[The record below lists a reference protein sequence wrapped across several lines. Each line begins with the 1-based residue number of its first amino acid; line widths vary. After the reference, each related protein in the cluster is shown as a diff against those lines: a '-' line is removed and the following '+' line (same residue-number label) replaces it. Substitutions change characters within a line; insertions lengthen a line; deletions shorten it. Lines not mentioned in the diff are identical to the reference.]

1 MLRFLLILS
10 ISLNIYSVDKLNE
23 NVLNELSN
31 MIMSDSATQALI
43 VSHNGNIV
51 LEQYGEGY
59 LETDFVT
66 SQSIAKAFYAVLFG
80 VAIEKGLLKN
90 LDQPISDYLPEWK
103 NDKRGEITIRN
114 LLEMKSGLYRSE
126 SWNEEMFLSSN
137 NLNFA
142 LNVELVKE
150 PGKVF
155 EYNNV
160 NTALLGPVIEQIFDD
175 SPHEVLKKEILAPLE
190 ITEYGLWKDHS
201 LNDITFHGID
211 LTPLDF
217 VKFGQL
223 YAQKGLWEG
232 QQLINKTFMEQS
244 MQPISEGPGELY
256 GMHTSIRK
264 MSEERRLLVKEGVNG
279 QYLFVIPEENLV
291 AVKFTKYLHNRENG
305 YVISL
310 GPMDYLLWLPFSWLK
325 AIGEAFAGDG
335 ESDPELNDGSI
346 NMPATMSVKDKFNCP
361 NTTTDK
367 CPPVQRMQDLVFGL
381 TDLNSNQE

>member
-1 MLRFLLILS
+1 MLRFLLILLLS
-10 ISLNIYSVDKLNE
+10 SNILSAEKVNE
-23 NVLNELSN
+23 SVLNQLSN
-31 MIMSDSATQALI
+31 MIMSDPATQALI
-43 VSHNGNIV
+43 VSHKGNII
-51 LEQYGEGY
+51 LEQYGNGY
-59 LETDFVT
+59 SKTDFVT

-80 VAIEKGLLKN
+80 VAIEKGLLDD

-126 SWNEEMFLSSN
+126 SWNEEMFLSRN
-137 NLNFA
+137 NLDFA
-142 LNVELVKE
+142 LSVELVKE
-150 PGKVF
+150 PGEIF

-160 NTALLGPVIEQIFDD
+160 NTALLGPVIEKIYNA
-175 SPHEVLKKEILAPLE
+175 SPHEVLKKEILNPLE
-190 ITEYGLWKDHS
+190 ITEYGLWKDHA

-217 VKFGQL
+217 IKFGQL
-223 YAQKGLWEG
+223 YAQKGSWEG
-232 QQLINKTFMEQS
+232 KQLVNKAFMEQS

-264 MSEERRLLVKEGVNG
+264 MSENKRLLVKEGFNG

-335 ESDPELNDGSI
+335 ESDPEQNDGSI

-381 TDLNSNQE
+381 TDLSPSQE

>member
-137 NLNFA
+137 NLDFA

-150 PGKVF
+150 PGEVF

-264 MSEERRLLVKEGVNG
+264 MSEERRLLVKEGFNG

>member
-1 MLRFLLILS
+1 MLRFLLILLLS
-10 ISLNIYSVDKLNE
+10 SNILSTEKVNE
-23 NVLNELSN
+23 SVLNQLSN
-31 MIMSDSATQALI
+31 MIMSDPATQALI
-43 VSHNGNIV
+43 VSHNGSII
-51 LEQYGEGY
+51 LEQYGNGY
-59 LETDFVT
+59 SKTDFVT
-66 SQSIAKAFYAVLFG
+66 SQSIAKAFYAILFG
-80 VAIEKGLLKN
+80 VAIEKGLLDD

-126 SWNEEMFLSSN
+126 SWNEEMFLSRN
-137 NLNFA
+137 NLDFA
-142 LNVELVKE
+142 LSVELVKE
-150 PGKVF
+150 PGEIF

-160 NTALLGPVIEQIFDD
+160 NTALLGPVIEKIYNA
-175 SPHEVLKKEILAPLE
+175 SPHEVLKKEILNPLE
-190 ITEYGLWKDHS
+190 ITEYGLWKDHA

-211 LTPLDF
+211 LAPLDF
-217 VKFGQL
+217 IKFGQL
-223 YAQKGLWEG
+223 YAQKGSWEG
-232 QQLINKTFMEQS
+232 KQLVNKAFMEQS

-264 MSEERRLLVKEGVNG
+264 MSENKRLLVKEGFNG

-335 ESDPELNDGSI
+335 ESDPEQNDGSI

-381 TDLNSNQE
+381 TDLSPNQE

>member
-1 MLRFLLILS
+1 MLRFLLILLLS
-10 ISLNIYSVDKLNE
+10 SNILSAEKVNE
-23 NVLNELSN
+23 SVLNQLSN
-31 MIMSDSATQALI
+31 MIMSDPATQALI
-43 VSHNGNIV
+43 VSHNGNII
-51 LEQYGEGY
+51 LEQYGKGY
-59 LETDFVT
+59 SETDFVT

-80 VAIEKGLLKN
+80 VAIEKGLLNN
-90 LDQPISDYLPEWK
+90 LDQPISDYLPEWR
-103 NDKRGEITIRN
+103 NDKRGKITIRN

-126 SWNEEMFLSSN
+126 SWNEEMFLSRN
-137 NLNFA
+137 NLDFA
-142 LNVELVKE
+142 LGVELVKE
-150 PGKVF
+150 PGAIF

-160 NTALLGPVIEQIFDD
+160 NTALLGPVIEQIFDA
-175 SPHEVLKKEILAPLE
+175 SPHEVLKKEVLEPLG
-190 ITEYGLWKDHS
+190 ITEYGLWKDHA

-211 LTPLDF
+211 LTPKDF

-223 YAQKGLWEG
+223 YAQKGSWEG
-232 QQLINKTFMEQS
+232 QQLINKAFMEQS

-264 MSEERRLLVKEGVNG
+264 MSENKRLLVKEGFNG

-335 ESDPELNDGSI
+335 ESDPEQNDGSI

-381 TDLNSNQE
+381 TDLNSTQE

>member
-1 MLRFLLILS
+1 MLRFLLILLLS
-10 ISLNIYSVDKLNE
+10 SNILSAEKVNE
-23 NVLNELSN
+23 SVLNQLSN
-31 MIMSDSATQALI
+31 MIMSDPATQALI
-43 VSHNGNIV
+43 VSHKGNII
-51 LEQYGEGY
+51 LEQYGNGY
-59 LETDFVT
+59 SKTDFVT

-80 VAIEKGLLKN
+80 VAIEKGLLDD

-126 SWNEEMFLSSN
+126 SWNEEMFLSRN
-137 NLNFA
+137 NLDFA

-150 PGKVF
+150 PGEIF

-160 NTALLGPVIEQIFDD
+160 NTALLGPVIEKIYNA
-175 SPHEVLKKEILAPLE
+175 SPHEVLKKEILNPLE
-190 ITEYGLWKDHS
+190 ITEYGLWKDHA

-211 LTPLDF
+211 LAPLDF
-217 VKFGQL
+217 IKFGQL
-223 YAQKGLWEG
+223 YAQKGSWEG
-232 QQLINKTFMEQS
+232 KQLVNKAFMEQS

-264 MSEERRLLVKEGVNG
+264 MSENKRLLVKEGFNG

-335 ESDPELNDGSI
+335 ESDPEESDGSI

-381 TDLNSNQE
+381 TDLSPNQE

>member
-1 MLRFLLILS
+1 MLRFLLILLLS
-10 ISLNIYSVDKLNE
+10 SNILSAEKVNE
-23 NVLNELSN
+23 TVLNQLSN
-31 MIMSDSATQALI
+31 MIMSDPATQALI
-43 VSHNGNIV
+43 VSHKGNII
-51 LEQYGEGY
+51 LEQYGNGY
-59 LETDFVT
+59 SKTDFVT

-80 VAIEKGLLKN
+80 VAIEKGLLDD

-126 SWNEEMFLSSN
+126 SWNEEMFLSRN
-137 NLNFA
+137 NLDFA
-142 LNVELVKE
+142 FSVELAKE
-150 PGKVF
+150 PGEIF

-160 NTALLGPVIEQIFDD
+160 NTALLGPVIEKIYNA
-175 SPHEVLKKEILAPLE
+175 SPHEVLKKEILNPLE

-211 LTPLDF
+211 LAPLDF
-217 VKFGQL
+217 IKFGQL
-223 YAQKGLWEG
+223 YAQKGSWEG
-232 QQLINKTFMEQS
+232 KQLVNKAFMEQS

-264 MSEERRLLVKEGVNG
+264 MSENKRLLVKEGFNG

-335 ESDPELNDGSI
+335 ESDPEESDGSI

-381 TDLNSNQE
+381 TDLSPNQE

>member
-1 MLRFLLILS
+1 MLRFLLILLLSSS
-10 ISLNIYSVDKLNE
+10 ILSAEKVNE
-23 NVLNELSN
+23 SVLNQLSN
-31 MIMSDSATQALI
+31 MIMSDPATQALI
-43 VSHNGNIV
+43 VSHKGNII
-51 LEQYGEGY
+51 LEQYGNGY
-59 LETDFVT
+59 SKTDFVT

-80 VAIEKGLLKN
+80 VAIEKGLLDD

-103 NDKRGEITIRN
+103 NDKRGKITIRN

-126 SWNEEMFLSSN
+126 SWNEEMFLSRN
-137 NLNFA
+137 NLDFA
-142 LNVELVKE
+142 LSVELVKE
-150 PGKVF
+150 PGEIF

-160 NTALLGPVIEQIFDD
+160 NTALLGPVIEKIYNA
-175 SPHEVLKKEILAPLE
+175 SPHEVLKKEILNPLE
-190 ITEYGLWKDHS
+190 ITEYGLWKDHA

-211 LTPLDF
+211 LAPLDF
-217 VKFGQL
+217 IKFGQL
-223 YAQKGLWEG
+223 YAQKGSWKG
-232 QQLINKTFMEQS
+232 KQLVNKAFMEQS
-244 MQPISEGPGELY
+244 MQPISEGPGEIY

-264 MSEERRLLVKEGVNG
+264 MSENKRLLVKEGFNG

-335 ESDPELNDGSI
+335 ESDPEQNDGSI

-381 TDLNSNQE
+381 TDLSPSQE

>member
-1 MLRFLLILS
+1 MLRFLLILLL
-10 ISLNIYSVDKLNE
+10 SLNFLSAEKVNE
-23 NVLNELSN
+23 SVLNQLSN
-31 MIMSDSATQALI
+31 MIMSDPATQALI
-43 VSHNGNIV
+43 VSHNGNII
-51 LEQYGEGY
+51 LEQYGKGY
-59 LETDFVT
+59 SETDFVT

-80 VAIEKGLLKN
+80 VAIEKGLLNN
-90 LDQPISDYLPEWK
+90 LDQPISDYLPEWR
-103 NDKRGEITIRN
+103 NDKRGKITIRN

-126 SWNEEMFLSSN
+126 SWNEEMFLSRN
-137 NLNFA
+137 NLDFA
-142 LNVELVKE
+142 LGVELVKE
-150 PGKVF
+150 PGAIF

-160 NTALLGPVIEQIFDD
+160 NTALLGPVIEQIFDA
-175 SPHEVLKKEILAPLE
+175 SPHEVLKKEVLEPLG
-190 ITEYGLWKDHS
+190 ITEYGLWKDHA

-211 LTPLDF
+211 LTPKDF

-223 YAQKGLWEG
+223 YAQKGSWEG
-232 QQLINKTFMEQS
+232 QQLINKAFMEQS

-264 MSEERRLLVKEGVNG
+264 MSENKRLLVKEGFNG

-335 ESDPELNDGSI
+335 ESDPEQNDGSI

-381 TDLNSNQE
+381 TDLSPSQE

>member
-10 ISLNIYSVDKLNE
+10 LSSIILSAEKVNE
-23 NVLNELSN
+23 SVLNQLSN
-31 MIMSDSATQALI
+31 MIMSDPATQALI
-43 VSHNGNIV
+43 VSHNNNII
-51 LEQYGEGY
+51 LEQYGNGY
-59 LETDFVT
+59 SKTDFVT

-80 VAIEKGLLKN
+80 VAIEKGLLDD

-126 SWNEEMFLSSN
+126 SWNEEMFLSRN
-137 NLNFA
+137 NLDFA
-142 LNVELVKE
+142 LSVELVKE
-150 PGKVF
+150 PGEIF

-160 NTALLGPVIEQIFDD
+160 NTALLGPVIEKIYNA
-175 SPHEVLKKEILAPLE
+175 SPHEVLKKEILNPLE
-190 ITEYGLWKDHS
+190 ITEYGLWKDHA

-211 LTPLDF
+211 LAPLDF
-217 VKFGQL
+217 IKFGQL
-223 YAQKGLWEG
+223 YAQKGSWEG
-232 QQLINKTFMEQS
+232 KQLVNKAFMEQS

-264 MSEERRLLVKEGVNG
+264 MSENKRLLVKEGFNG

-335 ESDPELNDGSI
+335 ESDPEQNDGSI

-381 TDLNSNQE
+381 TDLSPSQE

>member
-1 MLRFLLILS
+1 MLRFLLILLLS
-10 ISLNIYSVDKLNE
+10 SNILSAEKVNE
-23 NVLNELSN
+23 SVLNQLSN
-31 MIMSDSATQALI
+31 MIMSDPATQALI
-43 VSHNGNIV
+43 VSHKGNII
-51 LEQYGEGY
+51 LEQYGNGY
-59 LETDFVT
+59 SKTDFVT

-80 VAIEKGLLKN
+80 VAIEKGLLDD

-103 NDKRGEITIRN
+103 NDKRGKITIRN

-126 SWNEEMFLSSN
+126 SWNEEMFLSRN
-137 NLNFA
+137 NLDFA
-142 LNVELVKE
+142 LSVELVKE
-150 PGKVF
+150 PGEIF

-160 NTALLGPVIEQIFDD
+160 NTALLGPVIEKIYNA
-175 SPHEVLKKEILAPLE
+175 SPHEVLKKEILNPLE
-190 ITEYGLWKDHS
+190 ITEYGLWKDHA

-211 LTPLDF
+211 LAPLDF
-217 VKFGQL
+217 IKFGQL
-223 YAQKGLWEG
+223 YAQKGSWEG
-232 QQLINKTFMEQS
+232 KQLVNKAFMEQS

-264 MSEERRLLVKEGVNG
+264 MSENKRLLVKEGFNG

-335 ESDPELNDGSI
+335 ESDPEQNDGSI

-381 TDLNSNQE
+381 TDLSPNQE

>member
-1 MLRFLLILS
+1 MLRFLLILLLS
-10 ISLNIYSVDKLNE
+10 SNILSAEKVNE
-23 NVLNELSN
+23 SVLNQLSN
-31 MIMSDSATQALI
+31 LIMSDPATQALI
-43 VSHNGNIV
+43 VSHKGNII
-51 LEQYGEGY
+51 LEQYGNGY
-59 LETDFVT
+59 SKTDFVT

-80 VAIEKGLLKN
+80 VAIEKGLLDD

-126 SWNEEMFLSSN
+126 SWNEEMFLSRN
-137 NLNFA
+137 NLDFA
-142 LNVELVKE
+142 LSVELVKE
-150 PGKVF
+150 PGEIF

-160 NTALLGPVIEQIFDD
+160 NTALLGPVIEKIYNA
-175 SPHEVLKKEILAPLE
+175 SPHEVLKKEILNPLE

-211 LTPLDF
+211 LAPLDF
-217 VKFGQL
+217 IKFGQL
-223 YAQKGLWEG
+223 YAQKGSWEG
-232 QQLINKTFMEQS
+232 KQLVNKAFMEQS

-264 MSEERRLLVKEGVNG
+264 MSENKRLLVKEGFNG

-335 ESDPELNDGSI
+335 ESDPEESDGSI

-381 TDLNSNQE
+381 TDLSPNQE

>member
-1 MLRFLLILS
+1 MLRFLLILLLS
-10 ISLNIYSVDKLNE
+10 SNILSAEKVNE
-23 NVLNELSN
+23 SVLNQLSN
-31 MIMSDSATQALI
+31 MIMSDPATQALI
-43 VSHNGNIV
+43 VSHKGNII
-51 LEQYGEGY
+51 LEQYGNGY
-59 LETDFVT
+59 SKTDFVT

-80 VAIEKGLLKN
+80 VAIEKGLLDD

-126 SWNEEMFLSSN
+126 SWNEEMFLSRN
-137 NLNFA
+137 NLDFA
-142 LNVELVKE
+142 LSVELVKE
-150 PGKVF
+150 PGEIF

-160 NTALLGPVIEQIFDD
+160 NTALLGPVIEKIYNA
-175 SPHEVLKKEILAPLE
+175 SPHEVLKKEILNPLE

-211 LTPLDF
+211 LAPLDF
-217 VKFGQL
+217 IKFGQL
-223 YAQKGLWEG
+223 YAQKGSWEG
-232 QQLINKTFMEQS
+232 KQLVNKAFMEQS

-264 MSEERRLLVKEGVNG
+264 MSENKRLLVKEGFNG

-335 ESDPELNDGSI
+335 ESDPEQNDGSI

-381 TDLNSNQE
+381 TDLSPSQE

>member
-1 MLRFLLILS
+1 MLRFLLILLLS
-10 ISLNIYSVDKLNE
+10 SNILSAEKINE
-23 NVLNELSN
+23 SVLNQLSN
-31 MIMSDSATQALI
+31 MIMSDPATQALI
-43 VSHNGNIV
+43 VSHKGNII
-51 LEQYGEGY
+51 LEQYGNGY
-59 LETDFVT
+59 SKTDFVT

-80 VAIEKGLLKN
+80 VAIEKGLLDD

-126 SWNEEMFLSSN
+126 SWNEEMFLSRN
-137 NLNFA
+137 NLDFA
-142 LNVELVKE
+142 LSVELVKE
-150 PGKVF
+150 PGEIF

-160 NTALLGPVIEQIFDD
+160 NTALLGPVIEKIYNA
-175 SPHEVLKKEILAPLE
+175 SPHEVLKKEILNPLE
-190 ITEYGLWKDHS
+190 ITEYGLWKDHA

-211 LTPLDF
+211 LAPLDF
-217 VKFGQL
+217 IKFGQL
-223 YAQKGLWEG
+223 YAQKGSWEG
-232 QQLINKTFMEQS
+232 KQLVNKAFMEQS

-264 MSEERRLLVKEGVNG
+264 MSENKRLLVKEGFNG

-335 ESDPELNDGSI
+335 ESDPEQNDGSI

-381 TDLNSNQE
+381 TDLSPNQE

>member
-1 MLRFLLILS
+1 MLRFLLILLLS
-10 ISLNIYSVDKLNE
+10 FNILSTEKVNE
-23 NVLNELSN
+23 SVLNQLSN
-31 MIMSDSATQALI
+31 MIMSDPATQALI
-43 VSHNGNIV
+43 VSHKGNII
-51 LEQYGEGY
+51 LEQYGNGY
-59 LETDFVT
+59 SKTDFVT

-80 VAIEKGLLKN
+80 VAIEKGLLDD

-126 SWNEEMFLSSN
+126 SWNEEMFLSRN
-137 NLNFA
+137 NLDFA
-142 LNVELVKE
+142 LSVELVKE
-150 PGKVF
+150 PGEIF

-160 NTALLGPVIEQIFDD
+160 NTALLGPVIQQIFNA
-175 SPHEVLKKEILAPLE
+175 SPHEVLKKEILSPLE
-190 ITEYGLWKDHS
+190 ITEYGLWKDHA

-211 LTPLDF
+211 LAPLDF
-217 VKFGQL
+217 IKFGQL
-223 YAQKGLWEG
+223 YAQKGSWEG
-232 QQLINKTFMEQS
+232 KQLINKAFMEQS

-264 MSEERRLLVKEGVNG
+264 MSENKRLLVKEGFNG

-335 ESDPELNDGSI
+335 ESDPEQNDGSI

-367 CPPVQRMQDLVFGL
+367 CPPVQRIQDLVFGL
-381 TDLNSNQE
+381 TDLSSNQE

>member
-1 MLRFLLILS
+1 MLRFLLILLLSFS
-10 ISLNIYSVDKLNE
+10 ILSAEKVNDS
-23 NVLNELSN
+23 VLNQLSN
-31 MIMSDSATQALI
+31 MIMSDPATQALI
-43 VSHNGNIV
+43 VSHNGNII
-51 LEQYGEGY
+51 LEQYGNGY
-59 LETDFVT
+59 SKTDFVT

-80 VAIEKGLLKN
+80 VAIEKGLLDD

-126 SWNEEMFLSSN
+126 SWNEEMFLSRN
-137 NLNFA
+137 NLDFA
-142 LNVELVKE
+142 LSVELVKE
-150 PGKVF
+150 PGEIF

-160 NTALLGPVIEQIFDD
+160 NTALLGPVIEKIYNA
-175 SPHEVLKKEILAPLE
+175 SPHEVLKKEILNPLE
-190 ITEYGLWKDHS
+190 ITEYGLWKDHA

-211 LTPLDF
+211 LAPLDF
-217 VKFGQL
+217 IKFGQL
-223 YAQKGLWEG
+223 YAQKGSWEG
-232 QQLINKTFMEQS
+232 KQLVNKAFMEQS

-264 MSEERRLLVKEGVNG
+264 MSENKRLLVKEGFNG

-335 ESDPELNDGSI
+335 ESDPEQNDGSI

-381 TDLNSNQE
+381 TDLSPNQE

>member
-1 MLRFLLILS
+1 MLRFLLILLLS
-10 ISLNIYSVDKLNE
+10 FNILSTEKVNE
-23 NVLNELSN
+23 SVLNQLSN
-31 MIMSDSATQALI
+31 MIMSDPATQALI
-43 VSHNGNIV
+43 VSHNGNII
-51 LEQYGEGY
+51 LEQYGNGY
-59 LETDFVT
+59 SKTDFVT

-80 VAIEKGLLKN
+80 VAIEKGLLDD

-126 SWNEEMFLSSN
+126 SWNEEMFLSRN
-137 NLNFA
+137 NLDFA
-142 LNVELVKE
+142 LSVELVKE
-150 PGKVF
+150 PGEIF

-160 NTALLGPVIEQIFDD
+160 NTALLGPVIEKIYNA
-175 SPHEVLKKEILAPLE
+175 SPHEVLKKEILNPLE
-190 ITEYGLWKDHS
+190 ITEYGLWKDHA

-211 LTPLDF
+211 LAPLDF
-217 VKFGQL
+217 IKFGQL
-223 YAQKGLWEG
+223 YAQKGSWEG
-232 QQLINKTFMEQS
+232 KQLVNKAFMEQS

-264 MSEERRLLVKEGVNG
+264 MSENKRLLVKEGFNG

-335 ESDPELNDGSI
+335 ESDPEESDGSI

-381 TDLNSNQE
+381 TDLSPSQE

>member
-1 MLRFLLILS
+1 MLRFLLILLLS
-10 ISLNIYSVDKLNE
+10 FNILSTEKVNE
-23 NVLNELSN
+23 SVLNQLSN
-31 MIMSDSATQALI
+31 MIMSDPATQALI
-43 VSHNGNIV
+43 VSHNGNII
-51 LEQYGEGY
+51 LEQYGNGY
-59 LETDFVT
+59 SKTDFVT

-80 VAIEKGLLKN
+80 VAIEKGLLDD

-126 SWNEEMFLSSN
+126 SWNEEMFLSRN
-137 NLNFA
+137 NLDFA
-142 LNVELVKE
+142 LSVELVKE
-150 PGKVF
+150 PGEIF

-160 NTALLGPVIEQIFDD
+160 NTALLGPVIEKIYNA
-175 SPHEVLKKEILAPLE
+175 SPHEVLKKEILDPLE
-190 ITEYGLWKDHS
+190 ITEYGLWKDHA

-211 LTPLDF
+211 LAPLDF
-217 VKFGQL
+217 IKFGQL
-223 YAQKGLWEG
+223 YAQKGSWEG
-232 QQLINKTFMEQS
+232 KQLVNKAFMEQS

-264 MSEERRLLVKEGVNG
+264 MSENKRLLVKEGFNG

-335 ESDPELNDGSI
+335 ESDPEQNDGSI

-381 TDLNSNQE
+381 TDLSPSQE

>member
-1 MLRFLLILS
+1 MLRFFLILFV
-10 ISLNIYSVDKLNE
+10 SLNFLYAEKVNE
-23 NVLNELSN
+23 NVLSQLSD
-31 MIMSDSATQALI
+31 MIMSDPATQALI
-43 VSHNGNIV
+43 VSHNSNII
-51 LEQYGEGY
+51 LEQYGNGY
-59 LETDFVT
+59 SKTDFVT

-80 VAIEKGLLKN
+80 VAIEKGLLDD

-114 LLEMKSGLYRSE
+114 LLEMKSGLFRSD
-126 SWNEEMFLSSN
+126 SWNEEMFLSRN
-137 NLNFA
+137 NLDFA
-142 LNVELVKE
+142 LSVELVKE
-150 PGKVF
+150 PGEIF

-160 NTALLGPVIEQIFDD
+160 NTALLGPVIQQIFNA
-175 SPHEVLKKEILAPLE
+175 SPHEVLKKEILSPLE
-190 ITEYGLWKDHS
+190 ITEYGLWKDHA

-211 LTPLDF
+211 LAPLDF
-217 VKFGQL
+217 IKFGQL
-223 YAQKGLWEG
+223 YAQKGSWEG
-232 QQLINKTFMEQS
+232 KQLINKAFMEQS

-264 MSEERRLLVKEGVNG
+264 MSENKRLLVKEGFNG

-335 ESDPELNDGSI
+335 ESDPEQNDGSI

-367 CPPVQRMQDLVFGL
+367 CPPVQRIQDLVFGL
-381 TDLNSNQE
+381 TDLSSNQE

>member
-1 MLRFLLILS
+1 MLRFLLILLLSSS
-10 ISLNIYSVDKLNE
+10 ILSAEKVNE
-23 NVLNELSN
+23 SVLNQLSN
-31 MIMSDSATQALI
+31 MIMSDPATQALI
-43 VSHNGNIV
+43 VSHKGNII
-51 LEQYGEGY
+51 LEQYGNGY
-59 LETDFVT
+59 SKTDFVT

-80 VAIEKGLLKN
+80 VAIEKGLLDD

-126 SWNEEMFLSSN
+126 SWNEEMFLSRN
-137 NLNFA
+137 NLDFA
-142 LNVELVKE
+142 LSVELVKE
-150 PGKVF
+150 PGEIF

-160 NTALLGPVIEQIFDD
+160 NTALLGPVIEKIYNA
-175 SPHEVLKKEILAPLE
+175 SPHEVLKKEILNPLE
-190 ITEYGLWKDHS
+190 ITEYGLWKDHA

-211 LTPLDF
+211 LAPLDF
-217 VKFGQL
+217 IKFGQL
-223 YAQKGLWEG
+223 YAQKGSWEG
-232 QQLINKTFMEQS
+232 KQLVNKAFMEQS

-264 MSEERRLLVKEGVNG
+264 MSENKRLLVKEGFNG

-325 AIGEAFAGDG
+325 AIGEAFSGDG
-335 ESDPELNDGSI
+335 ESDPEQNDGSI

-381 TDLNSNQE
+381 TDLSPSQE

>member
-1 MLRFLLILS
+1 MLRFLLILLLS
-10 ISLNIYSVDKLNE
+10 SNILSAEKVNE
-23 NVLNELSN
+23 SVLNQLSN
-31 MIMSDSATQALI
+31 MIMSDPATQALI
-43 VSHNGNIV
+43 VSHNGNII
-51 LEQYGEGY
+51 LEQYGNGY
-59 LETDFVT
+59 SKTDFVT

-80 VAIEKGLLKN
+80 VAIEKGFLDD

-126 SWNEEMFLSSN
+126 SWNEEMFLSRN
-137 NLNFA
+137 NLDFA
-142 LNVELVKE
+142 LNVELAKE
-150 PGKVF
+150 PGEIF

-160 NTALLGPVIEQIFDD
+160 NTALLGPVIEKIYNA
-175 SPHEVLKKEILAPLE
+175 SPHEVLKKEILNPLQ
-190 ITEYGLWKDHS
+190 ITEYGLWKDHA

-211 LTPLDF
+211 LAPLDF
-217 VKFGQL
+217 IKFGQL
-223 YAQKGLWEG
+223 YAQKGSWEG
-232 QQLINKTFMEQS
+232 KQLVNKAFMEQS

-264 MSEERRLLVKEGVNG
+264 MSENKRLLVKEGFNG

-335 ESDPELNDGSI
+335 ESDPEESDGSI

-381 TDLNSNQE
+381 TDLSPSQE

>member
-1 MLRFLLILS
+1 MLRFLLILLLS
-10 ISLNIYSVDKLNE
+10 SNILSTEKVNE
-23 NVLNELSN
+23 SVLNQLSN
-31 MIMSDSATQALI
+31 MIMSDPATQALI
-43 VSHNGNIV
+43 VSHKGNII
-51 LEQYGEGY
+51 LEQYGNGY
-59 LETDFVT
+59 SKTDFVT

-80 VAIEKGLLKN
+80 VAIEKSLLDD

-126 SWNEEMFLSSN
+126 SWNEEMFLSRN
-137 NLNFA
+137 NLDFA
-142 LNVELVKE
+142 LSVELAKE
-150 PGKVF
+150 PGEIF

-160 NTALLGPVIEQIFDD
+160 NTALLGPVIEKIYNA
-175 SPHEVLKKEILAPLE
+175 SPHEVLKKEILNPLE

-211 LTPLDF
+211 LAPLDF
-217 VKFGQL
+217 IKFGQL
-223 YAQKGLWEG
+223 YAQKGSWEG
-232 QQLINKTFMEQS
+232 KQLVNKAFMEQS

-264 MSEERRLLVKEGVNG
+264 MSENKRLLVKEGFNG

-335 ESDPELNDGSI
+335 ESDPEESDGSI

-381 TDLNSNQE
+381 TDLSPNQE

>member
-1 MLRFLLILS
+1 MLRFLLILLLS
-10 ISLNIYSVDKLNE
+10 FNILSTEKVNE
-23 NVLNELSN
+23 SVLNQLSN
-31 MIMSDSATQALI
+31 MIMSDPATQALI
-43 VSHNGNIV
+43 VSHNGNII
-51 LEQYGEGY
+51 LEQYGNGY
-59 LETDFVT
+59 SKTDFVT

-80 VAIEKGLLKN
+80 VAIEKGLLDN

-126 SWNEEMFLSSN
+126 SWNEEMFLSRN
-137 NLNFA
+137 NLDFA
-142 LNVELVKE
+142 LSVELVKE
-150 PGKVF
+150 PGEIF

-160 NTALLGPVIEQIFDD
+160 NTALLGPVIEKIYNA
-175 SPHEVLKKEILAPLE
+175 SPHEVLKKEILNPLE
-190 ITEYGLWKDHS
+190 ITEYGLWKDHA

-211 LTPLDF
+211 LAPLDF
-217 VKFGQL
+217 IKFGQL
-223 YAQKGLWEG
+223 YAQKGSWEG
-232 QQLINKTFMEQS
+232 KQLVNKAFMEQS

-264 MSEERRLLVKEGVNG
+264 MSENKRLLVKEGFNG

-335 ESDPELNDGSI
+335 ESDPEQNDGSI

-381 TDLNSNQE
+381 TDLSPSQE

>member
-1 MLRFLLILS
+1 MLRFLLILLLS
-10 ISLNIYSVDKLNE
+10 SNILSAEKVNE
-23 NVLNELSN
+23 SVLNQLSN
-31 MIMSDSATQALI
+31 MIMSDPATQALI
-43 VSHNGNIV
+43 VSHNGNII
-51 LEQYGEGY
+51 LEQYGNGY
-59 LETDFVT
+59 SKTDFVT

-80 VAIEKGLLKN
+80 VAIEKGLLDD

-126 SWNEEMFLSSN
+126 SWNEEMFLSRN
-137 NLNFA
+137 NLDFA
-142 LNVELVKE
+142 LNVELAKE
-150 PGKVF
+150 PGEIF

-160 NTALLGPVIEQIFDD
+160 NTALLGPVIEKIYNA
-175 SPHEVLKKEILAPLE
+175 SPHEVLKKEILNPLE

-211 LTPLDF
+211 LAPLDF
-217 VKFGQL
+217 IKFGQL
-223 YAQKGLWEG
+223 YAQKGSWEG
-232 QQLINKTFMEQS
+232 KQLVNKAFMEQS

-264 MSEERRLLVKEGVNG
+264 MSENKRLLVKEGFNG

-291 AVKFTKYLHNRENG
+291 AVKFTKYLHKRENG

-335 ESDPELNDGSI
+335 ESDPEESDGSI

-381 TDLNSNQE
+381 TDLSPNQE

>member
-1 MLRFLLILS
+1 MLRFLLILLLS
-10 ISLNIYSVDKLNE
+10 SNILSAEKVNE
-23 NVLNELSN
+23 SVLNQLSN
-31 MIMSDSATQALI
+31 MIMSDPATQALI
-43 VSHNGNIV
+43 VSHKGNII
-51 LEQYGEGY
+51 LEQYGNGY
-59 LETDFVT
+59 SKTDFVT

-80 VAIEKGLLKN
+80 VAIEKGLLDD

-126 SWNEEMFLSSN
+126 SWNEEMFLSRN
-137 NLNFA
+137 NLDFA
-142 LNVELVKE
+142 LSVELVKE
-150 PGKVF
+150 PGEIF

-160 NTALLGPVIEQIFDD
+160 NTALLGPVIEKIYNA
-175 SPHEVLKKEILAPLE
+175 SPHEVLKKEILNPLE
-190 ITEYGLWKDHS
+190 ITEYGLWKDHA

-211 LTPLDF
+211 LAPLDF
-217 VKFGQL
+217 IKFGQL

-232 QQLINKTFMEQS
+232 KQLVNKAFMEQS

-264 MSEERRLLVKEGVNG
+264 MSENKRLLVKEGFNG

-335 ESDPELNDGSI
+335 ESDPEQNDGSI

-381 TDLNSNQE
+381 TDLSPSQE

>member
-1 MLRFLLILS
+1 MLRFLLILLLS
-10 ISLNIYSVDKLNE
+10 FNILSTEKINE
-23 NVLNELSN
+23 SVLNQLSN
-31 MIMSDSATQALI
+31 MIMSDPATQALI
-43 VSHNGNIV
+43 VSHNGNII
-51 LEQYGEGY
+51 LEQYGNGY
-59 LETDFVT
+59 SKTDFVT

-80 VAIEKGLLKN
+80 VAIEKGLLDD

-126 SWNEEMFLSSN
+126 SWNEEMFLSRN
-137 NLNFA
+137 NLDFA

-150 PGKVF
+150 PGEIF

-160 NTALLGPVIEQIFDD
+160 NTALLGPVIEKIYNA
-175 SPHEVLKKEILAPLE
+175 SPHEVLKKEILNPLE
-190 ITEYGLWKDHS
+190 ITEYGLWKDHA

-211 LTPLDF
+211 LAPLDF
-217 VKFGQL
+217 IKFGQL
-223 YAQKGLWEG
+223 YAQKGSWEG
-232 QQLINKTFMEQS
+232 KQLVNKAFMEQS

-264 MSEERRLLVKEGVNG
+264 MSENKRLLVKEGFNG

-335 ESDPELNDGSI
+335 ESDPEQNDGSI

-381 TDLNSNQE
+381 TDLSPSQE

>member
-1 MLRFLLILS
+1 MLRFLLILLS
-10 ISLNIYSVDKLNE
+10 SFNILSTEKVNE
-23 NVLNELSN
+23 SVLNQLSN
-31 MIMSDSATQALI
+31 MIMSDPATQALI
-43 VSHNGNIV
+43 VSHNGNII
-51 LEQYGEGY
+51 LEQYGNGY
-59 LETDFVT
+59 SKTDFVT

-80 VAIEKGLLKN
+80 VAIEKGLLDD

-126 SWNEEMFLSSN
+126 SWNEEMFLSRN
-137 NLNFA
+137 NLDFA
-142 LNVELVKE
+142 LSVELVKE
-150 PGKVF
+150 PGEIF

-160 NTALLGPVIEQIFDD
+160 NTALLGPVIEKIYNA
-175 SPHEVLKKEILAPLE
+175 SPHEVLKKEILNPLE
-190 ITEYGLWKDHS
+190 ITEYGLWKDHA

-211 LTPLDF
+211 LAPLDF
-217 VKFGQL
+217 IKFGQL
-223 YAQKGLWEG
+223 YAQKGSWEG
-232 QQLINKTFMEQS
+232 KQLINKAFMEQS
-244 MQPISEGPGELY
+244 MQPISEGPGEIY

-264 MSEERRLLVKEGVNG
+264 MSENKRLLVKEGFNG

-335 ESDPELNDGSI
+335 ESDPEQNDGSI

-381 TDLNSNQE
+381 TDLSPSQE